1 MHKSIRRSLTAACAG
16 LAIFGSGAAQADEV
30 AAPGGRDP
38 ADKSAAH
45 VACLKVQMPTALAA
59 PAPAD
64 GEPRLLRAR
73 LVFTAADTPPSVT
86 WLWKGDDAAADL
98 LAAAL
103 RGSRMPCLDG
113 PARQAVVQEFWWTPG
128 TGALEAGEA
137 WPWGTTRQA
146 PDEPLCY
153 VKPAGGLPVSQQ
165 PPAPSKVLF
174 KFRFVQAGE
183 PPEVEIEHRTG
194 AAIFAMDTRRYVR
207 RYQACAGGRT
217 KLGAWHEQIFE
228 ATPPG
233 AVRPQPKAFELD
245 EFLGRVKGAKALR
258 IRFDTRTMN
267 CPFQVDLRMYQP
279 ARNNQA
285 SESGARDANRHA
297 FLSWLERL
305 RLDLSPDEEAAL
317 FYETVKVNVP
327 CQMVDL
333 K

>member
-1 MHKSIRRSLTAACAG
+1 MHISIRRSLTASCAG
-16 LAIFGSGAAQADEV
+16 LALFGSGAAHADDA
-30 AAPGGRDP
+30 AAPGLRP
-38 ADKSAAH
+38 VDKSAEH
-45 VACLKVQMPTALAA
+45 LACLKVQVPTVLNAA
-59 PAPAD
+59 APAD

-73 LVFTAADTPPSVT
+73 LVFTAADAPPTVT
-86 WLWKGDDAAADL
+86 WLWKGDDTTADL
-98 LAAAL
+98 LTSAL
-103 RGSRMPCLDG
+103 RASRMPCLES
-113 PARQAVVQEFWWTPG
+113 PARQGVVQEFWWTPG
-128 TGALEAGEA
+128 TGALTAGEA
-137 WPWGTTRQA
+137 WPLWAKRQA

-174 KFRFVQAGE
+174 KFRFLQAGE

-207 RYQACAGGRT
+207 RYQACADGRT

-233 AVRPQPKAFELD
+233 AERPQPKAFELD
-245 EFLGRVKGAKALR
+245 EFLGRVKDAKALR

-267 CPFQVDLRMYQP
+267 CPFQVSLQMYQP

-285 SESGARDANRHA
+285 SVAGSRDANRHA

-305 RLDLSPDEEAAL
+305 RLDLPPAEEAAL
-317 FYETVKVNVP
+317 FYEKVTINVP
-327 CQMVDL
+327 CQVVDL

>member
-1 MHKSIRRSLTAACAG
+1 MHISIRRSLTASCVG
-16 LAIFGSGAAQADEV
+16 LALFGSGAAHADDV
-30 AAPGGRDP
+30 AAPGLRPIDP
-38 ADKSAAH
+38 LAAH
-45 VACLKVQMPTALAA
+45 LACLKAQIPTVLNAA
-59 PAPAD
+59 APAD

-73 LVFTAADTPPSVT
+73 LVFTAADAPPTVT

-98 LAAAL
+98 LASEL
-103 RGSRMPCLDG
+103 RGSRMPCLES
-113 PARQAVVQEFWWTPG
+113 PARQGVLQEFWWTPG

-137 WPWGTTRQA
+137 WPLWTKRQT
-146 PDEPLCY
+146 PEKSLCY

-174 KFRFVQAGE
+174 KFRFLQAGE

-207 RYQACAGGRT
+207 RYQTCADGRT

-233 AVRPQPKAFELD
+233 AVRPQPRAFELD
-245 EFLGRVKGAKALR
+245 ELLGRVRDAKALR
-258 IRFDTRTMN
+258 ARFDTRTMN
-267 CPFQVDLRMYQP
+267 CPFQVDLQIYQP
-279 ARNNQA
+279 ARNNQVSVA
-285 SESGARDANRHA
+285 GGRDANRHA

-305 RLDLSPDEEAAL
+305 RLDLPPDEEAAL

-327 CQMVDL
+327 CQVVEM